1 MGDVVCL
8 VRGMKELVDEIRR
21 AEKLIER
28 YAGCYHLHESDC
40 PAGFKMVMFFN
51 DWHSPFVA
59 LNELL
64 KIIDKDEMLIK
75 RAMKEGAVIAY
86 KSRYKEMLRLIQEAA
101 DGIPVEVEG

>member
-1 MGDVVCL
+1 
-8 VRGMKELVDEIRR
+8 MKELVDEIRR

-51 DWHSPFVA
+51 GWHSPFVA

-64 KIIDKDEMLIK
+64 KVIDSNESIMK
-75 RAMKEGAVIAY
+75 RAKKKGAVIAY
-86 KSRYKEMLRLIQEAA
+86 KSRYKEMRRRIQEAA
-101 DGIPVEVEG
+101 NKQPMIRRS

>member
-1 MGDVVCL
+1 MGNVVCL

-28 YAGCYHLHESDC
+28 YARCYHSHESDC

-64 KIIDKDEMLIK
+64 KVIDKDEMLIK
-75 RAMKEGAVIAY
+75 RARKEGAVIAY
-86 KSRYKEMLRLIQEAA
+86 KSRYKEMSRLIQEAA
-101 DGIPVEVEG
+101 DGIPVEVKG